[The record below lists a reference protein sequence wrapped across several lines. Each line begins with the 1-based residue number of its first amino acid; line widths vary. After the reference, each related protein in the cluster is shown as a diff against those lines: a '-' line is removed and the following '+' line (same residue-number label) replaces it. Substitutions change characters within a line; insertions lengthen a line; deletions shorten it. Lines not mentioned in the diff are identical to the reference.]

1 MRMLS
6 FRFAKLFKNILDIMI
21 LRLFLSPYREAQ
33 NPFLCQKSQLFRIF
47 RRTYGIRI
55 QEFVK
60 NFQFLKKKMK
70 NMEILGWN
78 RGKKTKNM
86 PKKLNS

>member
-60 NFQFLKKKMK
+60 NFQFLKK
-70 NMEILGWN
+70 NEEHGTFRLGL
-78 RGKKTKNM
+78 RKKTKNM